1 MPELD
6 EEQVNITTPQPTDDL
21 DASSPTEP
29 PHRPWYRRKWFL
41 VPIIIL
47 VGGAAAIFILDQVI
61 MPFYVKSDDVAVVPK
76 VVGMKKAQA
85 IQTLTDADYEPVE
98 YEVRFD
104 DKVAEGI
111 VIRQTPEPG
120 EETKSGRKVFLVISG
135 GKEMVVV
142 PDLTGKSV
150 RDAKMQ
156 LLKSNLTIGEVEFA
170 YSEAAPNGTIFKQA
184 PSAGTKISS
193 ATTVNI
199 VVSQGPLY
207 GRVPVPDLKGLLL
220 SEAISALNNAKLTL
234 GNVNWESRPEGRPN
248 TVIEQYPTPGEL
260 LIEGSAVDLFV
271 IREVVSGSGEN

>member
-6 EEQVNITTPQPTDDL
+6 EAQVRT
-21 DASSPTEP
+21 SSPRSPDDRNASPSEP
-29 PHRPWYRRKWFL
+29 APRRWYRRKWFFL
-41 VPIIIL
+41 PFIVIA
-47 VGGAAAIFILDQVI
+47 GGALGLLILDQVI
-61 MPFYVKSDDVAVVPK
+61 MPFYVKSDDVATVPK
-76 VVGMKKAQA
+76 VTGLKKAQA

-111 VIRQTPEPG
+111 VIRQTPEAG
-120 EETKSGRKVFLVISG
+120 EETKSGRKVYLVISG

-156 LLKSNLTIGEVEFA
+156 LLKGNLTIGNVEYA
-170 YSEAAPNGTIFKQA
+170 YSETAPNGTIFRQA
-184 PSAGTKISS
+184 PSPGTRISS

-199 VVSQGPLY
+199 VISQGPLY
-207 GRVPVPDLKGLLL
+207 GRVPVPDLKGLQL
-220 SEAISALNNAKLTL
+220 SDAIAALNNAKLAL
-234 GNVNWESRPEGRPN
+234 GQVNWESRPDGVPN

-260 LIEGSAVDLFV
+260 IIEGSAVDVFV
-271 IREVVSGSGEN
+271 IREVSGGEGSGY